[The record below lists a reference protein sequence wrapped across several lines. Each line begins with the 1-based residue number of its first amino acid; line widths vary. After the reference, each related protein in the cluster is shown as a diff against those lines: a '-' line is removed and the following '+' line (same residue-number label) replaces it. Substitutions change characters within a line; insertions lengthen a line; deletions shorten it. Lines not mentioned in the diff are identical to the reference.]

1 MNVLLLSMPFGAL
14 DRPALGMSILKAEL
28 AKVGIACEARY
39 LNVVLAELV
48 GCEEYRW
55 ISSEL
60 PYTAF
65 AGDWTFTTAL
75 YGSRPQSEAGY
86 VDEIL
91 RRTWQFDERDIAR
104 LLHVRKLVPHFLDY
118 CMETVRWR
126 DYQVVGFTSTF
137 EQNIASLAL
146 AKRIKAKYPAI
157 KIVFGGANWEGE
169 MGIALHGAFDFI
181 DYVCSGEA
189 DDSFPELIR
198 RIRDGR
204 PVGDKRHLLPGIV
217 YRSKGRSVFTGPP
230 APVHDLDAHPIPDF
244 ADYFSTLDRS
254 SVTTVVTPILVCET
268 SRGCWWG
275 AKSHC
280 TFCGL
285 NGSTMAFRRKSPA
298 RALEEITYLTETWRA
313 QFIQFVDNI
322 LDMKYFDTVLAELA
336 ARQLP
341 TRFFYEVKA
350 NLNRRHVERL
360 AEAGVCR
367 IQPGIESMS
376 DRVLKLMRKG
386 TTALRNIQLLKWCK
400 EFGIEADW
408 NVLYGFPGEDRGDY
422 SDMLKLLRTIR
433 FLGPPSGCGPLRLD
447 RFSPYHSKPQDFGI
461 VDVRPL
467 AVYRYLY
474 PGNEQQLAKIAYH
487 FDFGYA
493 HDVDPAGCFDEV
505 VKFVDVWRRNPE
517 TGTLCSVA
525 RDPECLDLI
534 DTRSDAC
541 APEFKLTGPE
551 KAVYEYCDELRSFPV
566 IGQFLAQECP
576 GVAFDENSLGV
587 FLESLI
593 ENRLMVSDGTHY
605 LSLAIRSRPIGP
617 SVSPAR
623 AAVRSEAS
631 RRAEL
636 VN

>member
-1 MNVLLLSMPFGAL
+1 MQVLLLSMPFGAL

-28 AKVGIACEARY
+28 AKAGIACDARY
-39 LNVVLAELV
+39 LNIVFAELV

-65 AGDWTFTTAL
+65 AGDWTFTRAL
-75 YGSRPQSEAGY
+75 YGPRPQIEAGY
-86 VDEIL
+86 VEHIL
-91 RRTWQFDERDIAR
+91 QRTWQFADNDIAR
-104 LLHVRKLVPHFLDY
+104 ILHIRELVPHYLDH
-118 CMETVRWR
+118 CMETVPWQ

-146 AKRIKAKYPAI
+146 AKRIKTKHPKI
-157 KIVFGGANWEGE
+157 KVVFGGANWEGE
-169 MGIALHGAFDFI
+169 MGIALHETFDFV

-189 DDSFPELIR
+189 DVSFPALVR
-198 RIRDGR
+198 RIADGR
-204 PVGDKRHLLPGIV
+204 PVGGKRDRLPGIV
-217 YRSKGRSVFTGPP
+217 YRSKGQSAFSGPP

-244 ADYFSTLDRS
+244 SDYFAALDRS
-254 SVTTVVTPILVCET
+254 GATTEVTPILVCET

-285 NGSTMAFRRKSPA
+285 NGNTMTFRRKSPA
-298 RALEEITYLTETWRA
+298 RALAEISHLTKTWRA

-336 ARQLP
+336 ARKLP
-341 TRFFYEVKA
+341 TQFFYEVKA
-350 NLNRRHVERL
+350 NLSRRHVQRL

-376 DRVLKLMRKG
+376 DRILKLMRKG

-408 NVLYGFPGEDRGDY
+408 NVLYGFPGETRADY
-422 SDMLKLLRTIR
+422 AEMLDVLRAIR

-447 RFSPYHSKPQDFGI
+447 RFSPYHGKPQDFGI
-461 VDVRPL
+461 RDVRPL

-474 PGNEQQLAKIAYH
+474 PGDEPQLAKIAYH
-487 FDFGYA
+487 FDFGY
-493 HDVDPAGCFDEV
+493 DREVDPGGCFDEV
-505 VKFVDVWRRNPE
+505 VKFVDAWRKNPE
-517 TGTLCSVA
+517 NGTLWSIE
-525 RDPECLDLI
+525 RSPERLVIADS
-534 DTRSDAC
+534 RSDAC
-541 APEFKLTGPE
+541 APQFELTGAQ
-551 KAVYEYCDELRSFPV
+551 KAIYEHCDELRSLPM
-566 IGQFLAQECP
+566 ISQFLTRAFPQTS
-576 GVAFDENSLGV
+576 FDENSLMA
-587 FLESLI
+587 FLASLI

-605 LSLAIRSRPIGP
+605 LSLAIRSCPVAP
-617 SVSPAR
+617 SPAGVAR
-623 AAVRSEAS
+623 EVTA
-631 RRAEL
+631 RAEM
-636 VN
+636 VH